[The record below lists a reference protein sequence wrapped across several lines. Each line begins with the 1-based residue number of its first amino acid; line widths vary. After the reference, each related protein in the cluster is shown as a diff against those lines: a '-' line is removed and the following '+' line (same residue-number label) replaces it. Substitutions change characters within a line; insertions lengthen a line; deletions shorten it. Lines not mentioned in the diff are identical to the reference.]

1 MRMGSIW
8 GAELK
13 TAPKAKPLA
22 ELLVAE
28 AAKQGAT
35 IEELKLAAKIATHVY
50 ERAMRSA
57 GLSEF
62 LGEAQA
68 ALDRM

>member
-1 MRMGSIW
+1 MGSMW
-8 GAELK
+8 GPVLK

-35 IEELKLAAKIATHVY
+35 LEDLELAAKIAAHVY

-68 ALDRM
+68 ALDSI

>member
-1 MRMGSIW
+1 MESMW
-8 GAELK
+8 GPALK
-13 TAPKAKPLA
+13 TAPKAKTLA

-35 IEELKLAAKIATHVY
+35 IEELELAAKIAAHVY
-50 ERAMRSA
+50 ERALRSA

-62 LGEAQA
+62 IGEAQA
-68 ALDRM
+68 ALDRL